1 MSPTRFRHL
10 AAALFGLLL
19 AAASA
24 FAAPDLLLDVS
35 LDPQSRQFKA
45 EAELQPGARSFR
57 FLLHESLRVTSARAG
72 NDNAGVDSASGPRG
86 YRQWTVRLAQPG
98 QKLRIHYEGQ
108 LPLLERNRDHRGV
121 LGGMPPM
128 AAPEGRRSARPSANE
143 PLS

>member
-57 FLLHESLRVTSARAG
+57 FLLHESLRVTSVRAG

-128 AAPEGRRSARPSANE
+128 AAPEGSFLASG
-143 PLS
+143 SGW